1 MKITMVQ
8 EGLIPFGADDVLKS
22 LGMPPE
28 HRFAEAISILLE
40 KTKDIAKP
48 KAFYL
53 EYPIEKRTEKTVSFA
68 GMHFHSDGLARNVKD
83 TATIYPFLCTCGGE
97 LAAYAETL
105 TDFAEV
111 FAFDAIMDFY
121 RKLMTFRVKEEIR
134 KELPE
139 GLVPRTDYP
148 GSLWG
153 WEVRDLKKLFALY
166 GSAAGEIGVSLSEY
180 YLMTPLKTLAGV
192 AYGVPEEE
200 KECALCSAENC
211 SRREVAYSH
220 KACLASL
227 YRI

>member
-1 MKITMVQ
+1 MVQ
-8 EGLIPFGADDVLKS
+8 EGMIPFDAADVLKS

-28 HRFAEAISILLE
+28 HRFAETISILLE

-68 GMHFHSDGLARNVKD
+68 GIHFHSDSLAHNVKD
-83 TATIYPFLCTCGGE
+83 TSMIYPFLCTCGKE
-97 LAAYAETL
+97 LADYAETL
-105 TDFAEV
+105 SDFSEV

-139 GLVPRTDYP
+139 GMVPRTNYP

-166 GSAAGEIGVSLSEY
+166 GFVADEIGVSLSEY

-200 KECALCSAENC
+200 KECSLCSVPHCA
-211 SRREVAYSH
+211 RREAAYSER
-220 KACLASL
+220 ACLESL

>member
-1 MKITMVQ
+1 MNITMVQ
-8 EGLIPFGADDVLKS
+8 EGLIPFGATDVLKS

-53 EYPIEKRTEKTVSFA
+53 SYPIEKRTEKTVTFA
-68 GMHFHSDGLARNVKD
+68 GMHFHSDSLARNVRD
-83 TATIYPFLCTCGGE
+83 TMMIYPFLCTCGKE
-97 LAAYAETL
+97 LADYAETL
-105 TDFAEV
+105 SDFAEV

-139 GLVPRTDYP
+139 GMVPRTNYP

-166 GSAAGEIGVSLSEY
+166 GSAADEIGVTLSEY

-192 AYGVPEEE
+192 AYGVSEEE
-200 KECALCSAENC
+200 KECPLCSVPHC
-211 SRREVAYSH
+211 VRREAAYSER
-220 KACLASL
+220 ACLESL